1 MMEVRDGVAL
11 VENGH
16 GISCAGIDSASGR
29 TLWRAE
35 GALLANE
42 DALLVRGE
50 ASTRLLDRRTG
61 SELRTLDP
69 SVLWVGHGYRLE
81 RGPRTHWL
89 IREADASR
97 HAVGFGTVV
106 GFGAAGPWVSAIDG
120 RLSLF
125 RLDTEEFDTTACLL
139 PWNRVW
145 GEQVVDFN
153 PLRVLESGRWVRLR
167 GPVLSPDANWSGH
180 RLRGGLVMDPTRR
193 YGSALQPIV
202 IWTDIF
208 DRALPG
214 A

>member
-1 MMEVRDGVAL
+1 VSTNDGTGDVILVAADELVRLAEGGAVRWRTPAIGSPNMMEVRDGVAL

-81 RGPRTHWL
+81 RTGSFER
-89 IREADASR
+89 RMSR
-97 HAVGFGTVV
+97 VT
-106 GFGAAGPWVSAIDG
+106 P
-120 RLSLF
+120 
-125 RLDTEEFDTTACLL
+125 
-139 PWNRVW
+139 
-145 GEQVVDFN
+145 
-153 PLRVLESGRWVRLR
+153 
-167 GPVLSPDANWSGH
+167 
-180 RLRGGLVMDPTRR
+180 
-193 YGSALQPIV
+193 
-202 IWTDIF
+202 
-208 DRALPG
+208 
-214 A
+214 